1 MGMGVV
7 YIPPEATGKVLSG
20 LSHLGLIGTQICNR
34 NPVSWI
40 DYVGGQVRSVVQSND
55 RVYGPKWGTRVVP
68 MGMAVVYIPSETTVK
83 VLSGLSHLGLI

>member
-1 MGMGVV
+1 MGMEVV
-7 YIPPEATGKVLSG
+7 YIPSETTVKVLSG
-20 LSHLGLIGTQICNR
+20 LSHSGLIGTQICNR

-55 RVYGPKWGTRVVP
+55 RVSGPKWGTRVVP

-83 VLSGLSHLGLI
+83 VSTGLSNQELI